1 MWLPTVTSLRSTS
14 RSRLRQCGDRWRN
27 AERNH
32 TVLSSFLI
40 SPLSTGMSQ
49 VVPSA
54 ASATADDSLRLSASA
69 NSQNVANE
77 RGAGAADA
85 TGSGAGRSSI
95 GPHGLREPFTELE
108 AGDMAAASAGGAATG
123 AAAATP
129 PGPKGRRTHR
139 PP

>member
-40 SPLSTGMSQ
+40 PPLSTGMSQ
-49 VVPSA
+49 VPPSA
-54 ASATADDSLRLSASA
+54 ASAIADDSLRLSASA

-95 GPHGLREPFTELE
+95 GPQGLREPFTELT
-108 AGDMAAASAGGAATG
+108 AGDMAAASAGRMGTG
-123 AAAATP
+123 AP
-129 PGPKGRRTHR
+129 PAKGAGTKGRFYQ